1 MYDIEKADNVGRDA
15 GLYGSLRV
23 LFREELIGVV
33 QNYSDANDV
42 IEAHAANY
50 KPTVKERNDM
60 EAEEESLVE
69 ELSQEVVYERE
80 ILHLEEKVEYL
91 TSERSYWKDLALS
104 RDDQQL
110 FTQDEVYKQVD
121 EERLRAWKE
130 NKAFQYDLA
139 EQNAKLRKEVGEK
152 HDDNARLQR
161 QLAEG
166 HNKLREAY
174 RCYDDLE
181 KKAYRCYDDLEESTL
196 SAQVRMSNA
205 EVKVDDLTEEN
216 AILRRQVERYEDD
229 VYKRQHDMYAN
240 SK

>member
-1 MYDIEKADNVGRDA
+1 MSKEMYNIEKADNVARDA
-15 GLYGSLRV
+15 GLYGGLRV

-42 IEAHAANY
+42 IEEHAANY

-80 ILHLEEKVEYL
+80 ILHLEEKVMLVKGRIEYL

-139 EQNAKLRKEVGEK
+139 EQNAQLRKQLTTK

-174 RCYDDLE
+174 TYH
-181 KKAYRCYDDLEESTL
+181 DDLEESTL

>member
-1 MYDIEKADNVGRDA
+1 MSFNMDLYSIDKVEVEHADVKTF
-15 GLYGSLRV
+15 LRV
-23 LFREELIGVV
+23 LFEGYLLGTTQTYAEAYDIM
-33 QNYSDANDV
+33 
-42 IEAHAANY
+42 EAHAQ
-50 KPTVKERNDM
+50 RNPILS
-60 EAEEESLVE
+60 AE

-91 TSERSYWKDLALS
+91 TSERDYWKG
-104 RDDQQL
+104 
-110 FTQDEVYKQVD
+110 FTTVSADVTKAVD
-121 EERLRAWKE
+121 EERKRSWNE
-130 NKAFQYDLA
+130 NKAFQWDLA
-139 EQNAKLRKEVGEK
+139 EQNAELRKKLTEK

-174 RCYDDLE
+174 T
-181 KKAYRCYDDLEESTL
+181 CYDDLEESTL

>member
-1 MYDIEKADNVGRDA
+1 MINKKMYDIEKADNVGRDS

-42 IEAHAANY
+42 IEEHAANY
-50 KPTVKERNDM
+50 KPLEDDD
-60 EAEEESLVE
+60 
-69 ELSQEVVYERE
+69 LSQEVVYERE

-91 TSERSYWKDLALS
+91 TSERDYWKG
-104 RDDQQL
+104 
-110 FTQDEVYKQVD
+110 FTTVSADVTKAVD
-121 EERLRAWKE
+121 EERKRSWNE
-130 NKAFQYDLA
+130 NKAFQWDLA
-139 EQNAKLRKEVGEK
+139 EQNAELRKKLTEK

-174 RCYDDLE
+174 TYH
-181 KKAYRCYDDLEESTL
+181 DDLEESTL

>member
-1 MYDIEKADNVGRDA
+1 MINKKMYDIEKADNVGRDS

-42 IEAHAANY
+42 IEEHAANY
-50 KPTVKERNDM
+50 KPLEDDD
-60 EAEEESLVE
+60 
-69 ELSQEVVYERE
+69 LSQDVDYERE

-91 TSERSYWKDLALS
+91 TSERDYWKG
-104 RDDQQL
+104 
-110 FTQDEVYKQVD
+110 FTTVSADVTKTVD
-121 EERLRAWKE
+121 EERKRSWNE
-130 NKAFQYDLA
+130 NKAFQWDLA
-139 EQNAKLRKEVGEK
+139 EQNAELRKKLTEK

-174 RCYDDLE
+174 T
-181 KKAYRCYDDLEESTL
+181 CYDDLEESTL

-205 EVKVDDLTEEN
+205 AVKVDDLTEEN
-216 AILRRQVERYEDD
+216 AILRRQVER
-229 VYKRQHDMYAN
+229 
-240 SK
+240 

>member
-1 MYDIEKADNVGRDA
+1 MGMNKEMYNIEKADQTTS
-15 GLYGSLRV
+15 LYGGLRV

-50 KPTVKERNDM
+50 KPLEDDD
-60 EAEEESLVE
+60 
-69 ELSQEVVYERE
+69 LSQEVVYERE

-91 TSERSYWKDLALS
+91 TSERDYWKG
-104 RDDQQL
+104 
-110 FTQDEVYKQVD
+110 FTTVSADVTKAVD
-121 EERLRAWKE
+121 EERKRSWNE
-130 NKAFQYDLA
+130 NKAFQWDLA
-139 EQNAKLRKEVGEK
+139 EQNAELRKKLTEK
-152 HDDNARLQR
+152 HDDNCRLQR
-161 QLAEG
+161 QLAEQ

-174 RCYDDLE
+174 AQCVYGT
-181 KKAYRCYDDLEESTL
+181 CHDDLEESTL